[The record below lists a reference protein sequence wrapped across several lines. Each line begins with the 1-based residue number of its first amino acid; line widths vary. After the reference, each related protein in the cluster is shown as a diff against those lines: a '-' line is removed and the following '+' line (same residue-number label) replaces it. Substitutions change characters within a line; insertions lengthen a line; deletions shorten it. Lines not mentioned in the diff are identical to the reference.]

1 MSFTYSGL
9 KQAIQDYTENDET
22 TFVSNLDNFIHSAEE
37 QIFKAVSLEFFRKNQ
52 TTNFEASNQYL
63 NVPTDFMAPFSLSF
77 VNSAGNKVFLDYKD
91 VNFLQEF
98 APDSS
103 VEGAPRYYAFFDV
116 DNFMVAPTPDDTYAV
131 ELHYYYRPNSL
142 TVAGDSGTTWLS
154 ENAPQ
159 AMLYGSLMAAY
170 IFMKGEQDV
179 IGMYQQ
185 QFVEAMQRLKNFGE
199 ARETTDAYRSGLL
212 RRDPT

>member
-1 MSFTYSGL
+1 MSFTLSQL
-9 KQAIQDYTENDET
+9 KQAIQDYTENTET
-22 TFVSNLDNFIHSAEE
+22 TFVNNLNNFIQSAEE
-37 QIFKAVSLEFFRKNQ
+37 QIFKSVSLEFFRKNQ
-52 TTNFEASNQYL
+52 TTTFESGNQYL

-77 VNSAGNKVFLDYKD
+77 TKDGNKIFLDYKD

-98 APDSS
+98 APDDTAT
-103 VEGAPRYYAFFDV
+103 GTPRYYAFFDI
-116 DNFMVAPTPDDTYAV
+116 DNFMVAPTPDDTYEV

-142 TVAGDSGTTWLS
+142 TIAGDSGTTWLS

-179 IGMYQQ
+179 IQMYQQ
-185 QFVEAMQRLKNFGE
+185 QFVEAMSRLKNFGE
-199 ARETTDAYRSGLL
+199 ARENTDAYRAGLL
-212 RRDPT
+212 RREPT